1 MATHRARGSH
11 THSATGGPGVHDG
24 ALSEEPGV
32 ALAWRILSSPTTM
45 LTLCALLALV
55 LALGAAL
62 PQRPLPAELARRLPF
77 ASAEAAAGMGL
88 TDVLVAWPTL
98 LLLLL
103 IALNAAGLI
112 LVGRGRGGPS
122 RFTSHATAT
131 VGEALDSLRTRAP
144 VPLRF
149 QGSRAFGR
157 RGLYR
162 EGALLALLG
171 LGALLAGLAISRATA
186 LDARLRLAPGS
197 GAVSDAATRDG
208 DLYLSKSLGFGLM
221 CERPD
226 PQDPHR
232 AFGCRLAAPGTTAA
246 QELSLAPGYT
256 TRADDISF
264 KPLLE
269 EVRPFSNDEALDLV
283 LTRNGAAQRLRLE
296 PGTTATLGATQEH
309 LTALPDGD
317 GPLVVLE
324 RDGARP
330 VLLAPPTTPTTR
342 SASDGLGI
350 EAQTPTVLFVSA
362 TTAPEAPLVLA
373 GVLLVVLGLLLMGLV
388 PHVELELAP
397 EAGGTRVTV
406 WSANRPARPH
416 EVLARFIA
424 PPEAKS

>member
-11 THSATGGPGVHDG
+11 THPVSGGHDG

-62 PQRPLPAELARRLPF
+62 PQRPLPAELARHLPF
-77 ASAEAAAGMGL
+77 ASAEAAAGLGL

-103 IALNAAGLI
+103 IGLNAAGLI
-112 LVGRGRGGPS
+112 LAGRARGGPS
-122 RFTSHATAT
+122 RFTSQATAT
-131 VGEALDSLRTRAP
+131 VAEPLDSLRTRAP

-149 QGSRAFGR
+149 QGARASGR

-171 LGALLAGLAISRATA
+171 LGALLAALAISRASA

-197 GAVSDAATRDG
+197 GAVSDASTRDG
-208 DLYLSKSLGFGLM
+208 DLYLARSLGIGLI

-232 AFGCRLAAPGTTAA
+232 AFGCRLAAPGATTAT
-246 QELSLAPGYT
+246 ELSLAPGYT
-256 TRADDISF
+256 TRADDLSF
-264 KPLLE
+264 TPLSE
-269 EVRPFSNDEALDLV
+269 EVRPFSAAEPLDLV

-324 RDGARP
+324 RDGTRP
-330 VLLAPPTTPTTR
+330 MLLAPPMSPTAPT
-342 SASDGLGI
+342 AIGDLTL

-362 TTAPEAPLVLA
+362 TTSPEAPLLIA
-373 GVLLVVLGLLLMGLV
+373 GVLLVALGLLLMGLV
-388 PHVELELAP
+388 PHVEVELTP
-397 EAGGTRVTV
+397 EADGTRVTV

-424 PPEAKS
+424 RPEAKS